1 MASIEKNKLDQ
12 FRKGQIKFTQLFQF
26 HGNQIAS
33 LLLCGY
39 NFFNHGRLQEAKN
52 IFEGLS
58 LLDPDIPYVNCILGA
73 IYQRLGKSDLAVLRY
88 SQAITLFPQDIVA
101 LTNRAEI
108 YLSEGKFLDAADDLK
123 KVIELDPD
131 SKNPSA
137 NRARLLAA
145 ITARSLQLINKP
157 GEFNGG
163 K

>member
-1 MASIEKNKLDQ
+1 MPAIEKNKLDQ
-12 FRKGQIKFTQLFQF
+12 FRQGQIRFTQLFQF

-58 LLDPDIPYVNCILGA
+58 LLDPNIPYVSCVLGA
-73 IYQRLGKSDLAVLRY
+73 IYQRLEKIDLAIRY
-88 SQAITLFPQDIVA
+88 YNHAITLFPQDIVA

-108 YLSEGKFLDAADDLK
+108 YLSQGKFLEAADDLK
-123 KVIELDPD
+123 KVIKLDPENQ
-131 SKNPSA
+131 NPSA
-137 NRARLLAA
+137 NRARMLVA
-145 ITARSLQLINKP
+145 ITSESLQSIKKP
-157 GEFNGG
+157 GEVIAG

>member
-1 MASIEKNKLDQ
+1 MPSIEKNKLDQ
-12 FRKGQIKFTQLFQF
+12 FRKGQIRFTQLFQF

-39 NFFNHGRLQEAKN
+39 NFFNYGRLQEAKN

-73 IYQRLGKSDLAVLRY
+73 IYQRLGKIDLAVLRY

-108 YLSEGKFLDAADDLK
+108 YLSEGKFLDAAIDLK
-123 KVIELDPD
+123 KVIELDPEN
-131 SKNPSA
+131 KNPTA
-137 NRARLLAA
+137 NRARMLAA
-145 ITARSLQLINKP
+145 ITSQSLRLINKP
-157 GEFNGG
+157 GD
-163 K
+163 

>member
-1 MASIEKNKLDQ
+1 MPAIEKNKLDQ
-12 FRKGQIKFTQLFQF
+12 FRKGQIRFTQLFQF

-58 LLDPDIPYVNCILGA
+58 LLDPNIPYVSCVLGA
-73 IYQRLGKSDLAVLRY
+73 IYQRLEKIDLAILHY
-88 SQAITLFPQDIVA
+88 NHAIALFPQDIVA

-108 YLSEGKFLDAADDLK
+108 YLGQGKFLEAADDLK
-123 KVIELDPD
+123 KVIELDREN
-131 SKNPSA
+131 KNPSA
-137 NRARLLAA
+137 NRARMLAA
-145 ITARSLQLINKP
+145 ITSESLQSINKP
-157 GEFNGG
+157 AAAIAG

>member
-1 MASIEKNKLDQ
+1 MPSIEKNKLDQ

-58 LLDPDIPYVNCILGA
+58 ILDPDIPYVNCILGA
-73 IYQRLGKSDLAVLRY
+73 IYQRLGKTDQAVLRY

-108 YLSEGKFLDAADDLK
+108 YLSEGKFLEAAIDLK
-123 KVIELDPD
+123 KVIELDHEN
-131 SKNPSA
+131 KNSTA
-137 NRARLLAA
+137 NRARMLAA
-145 ITARSLQLINKP
+145 ITSQSLRLINRP
-157 GEFNGG
+157 GD
-163 K
+163 

>member
-1 MASIEKNKLDQ
+1 MPSIEKNKLDQ

-58 LLDPDIPYVNCILGA
+58 ILDPDIPYVNCILGA
-73 IYQRLGKSDLAVLRY
+73 IYQRLGKIDLAVLRY
-88 SQAITLFPQDIVA
+88 SQAITLFPHDIVA

-108 YLSEGKFLDAADDLK
+108 YLSEGKFLEAAIDLK
-123 KVIELDPD
+123 KVIELDHEN
-131 SKNPSA
+131 KNSTA
-137 NRARLLAA
+137 NRARMLAA
-145 ITARSLQLINKP
+145 ITSQSLRLINRP
-157 GEFNGG
+157 GD
-163 K
+163 